1 METSL
6 WNKAHNFLFEMKV
19 GDYYLT
25 SSTTK
30 IECTKRTKKKI
41 YLSNNTIV
49 SIKQSSNGYYYLD
62 SRSVVRH
69 NKSYPIVHQIL
80 RDIEGFLIYKIHSKR
95 FESL

>member
-1 METSL
+1 M
-6 WNKAHNFLFEMKV
+6 WIKANNFLFDMKV

-30 IECTKRTKKKI
+30 VECVKRTPKKI
-41 YLSNNTIV
+41 YLSNNVII
-49 SIKQSSNGYYYLD
+49 SIKQLRNGYFYLD

-69 NKSYPIVHQIL
+69 NKSYPIVNQIL

-95 FESL
+95 FGSL